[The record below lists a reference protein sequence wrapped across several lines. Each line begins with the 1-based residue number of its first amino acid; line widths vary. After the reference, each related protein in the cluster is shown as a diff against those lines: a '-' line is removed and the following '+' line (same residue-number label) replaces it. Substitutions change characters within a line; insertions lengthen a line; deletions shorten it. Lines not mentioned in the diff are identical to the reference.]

1 MSSNPLSLGIP
12 ALAARRE
19 QEHRR
24 RRQRS
29 APASTPVSAPA
40 SAPAPAPRH
49 RHLSLVRAALS
60 MGPGVA
66 RKVIAVTRSIRMSR
80 AH

>member
-19 QEHRR
+19 QELRR

-29 APASTPVSAPA
+29 APASAPVSVPIQ
-40 SAPAPAPRH
+40 APRH
-49 RHLSLVRAALS
+49 RHLSLVRGFLS
-60 MGPGVA
+60 RGPGVA
-66 RKVIAVTRSIRMSR
+66 RKVVATTRSIRMSR